1 MQLLAVTNLPIDLAL
16 DKAPLPF
23 GDPIEGVM
31 ATAAAPGVFT
41 VPGYDA
47 PAVNDLI
54 SFTFLAGGSMPAPLV
69 AAVPVYVQSIVS
81 AAAGTFTVSLTLG
94 GAAVTTTT
102 TGASLVAHLLSNE
115 VDGVTL
121 PFKPNNTV
129 TVENTLTGSTLVLQS
144 TNDLNL
150 GKGPSQGPNTGA
162 WATLVSLV
170 AGAQALVT
178 LNNDWIRVSSA
189 GTLYLKQN

>member
-1 MQLLAVTNLPIDLAL
+1 MQLLAVTGLPINLAL
-16 DKAPLPF
+16 DKAPIPF
-23 GDPIEGVM
+23 GDPIEGVT

-47 PAVNDLI
+47 PAVNDILA
-54 SFTFLAGGSMPAPLV
+54 FTFLAGGSMPAPLV

-81 AAAGTFTVSLTLG
+81 AAAGTFTVSLTKG

-115 VDGVTL
+115 TDGVPL

-129 TVENTLTGSTLVLQS
+129 LVENNSGGSLTLQT
-144 TNDLNL
+144 TNDANQ
-150 GKGPSQGPNTGA
+150 GVGPSQGPASAN
-162 WATLVSLV
+162 WATLLTLAAGGQSL
-170 AGAQALVT
+170 AT
-178 LNNDWIRVSSA
+178 INNDWIRVSTA
-189 GTLYLKQN
+189 ATLYLMQN